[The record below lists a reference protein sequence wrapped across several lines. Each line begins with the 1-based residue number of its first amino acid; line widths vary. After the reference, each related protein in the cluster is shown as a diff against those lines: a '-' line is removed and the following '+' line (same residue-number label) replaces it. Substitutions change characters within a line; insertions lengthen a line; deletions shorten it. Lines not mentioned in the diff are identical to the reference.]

1 VSLHNLFPLVA
12 FLLNV
17 SLAGISLLRNPG
29 SRLNRVFA
37 YFVSAM
43 AVWNFGVF
51 MLRRSADATTAHEWE
66 VLLHFGVILVPA
78 FYYHFVLI
86 FLDRTTQNR
95 GSLFLAYALA
105 LAFLGFNFGTSTA
118 FITGVKRDYWGWVP
132 VTGRLYNAFFVYF
145 LAFFVWG
152 LVHMTR
158 GYEELDSSFRRN
170 RARLIQIG
178 TIITLVGAIVDFLRF
193 ILTRFVP
200 EAQRIYAIGIP
211 ANLILA
217 LMLATSIVR
226 YRLFDV
232 AAAVKKTAV
241 YGAVCLVVTS
251 FLVLVTQTLEK
262 YFDLQGMSPLWIV
275 VPLGV
280 LITMLLSPVGQGLED
295 LIQRMMFSKRRGCYD
310 TLLDLSK
317 RMSSLLDFRKIVD
330 TLLHG
335 LVRGIPLTHCVL
347 LIYDRAANSYV
358 LLREETAGEATGG
371 VRHITATS
379 PIVQW
384 LQLSGEVLVKEE
396 IKLNPRMAQ
405 YFETAEGEL
414 EEINASLIVPLKIEM
429 NLIGILLLGEK
440 LSGEI
445 FDNQELE
452 VLSVLANQAAISL
465 GNARLYEELGTTNAR
480 LVQANQL
487 KSQFLASMSHEL
499 RTPLN
504 SIIGFSKVLLN
515 RLDGDLNDRQETY
528 IKSVHN
534 SGIHL
539 LRLINGILDFSRAE
553 AGRLDVHPEEFS
565 LRDLVNECIESSMP
579 LARGKSLQLGRDVP
593 DDPLVMW
600 ADRTKVKQIL
610 LNLLSNAINFTASG
624 RVWVRVQQEPE
635 ALHVSVADTGV
646 GIRESDLPRLF
657 EPFDRLENPLS
668 RQVGGTGLGL
678 ALSKRLVERHGGR
691 IWAESREKEGS
702 TFHFTLPLT
711 RPRAEARAEQPQSVH
726 A

>member
-1 VSLHNLFPLVA
+1 VSLHKLFPLVA

-43 AVWNFGVF
+43 ALWNFGVF

-66 VLLHFGVILVPA
+66 VLLHGGVILIPA

-105 LAFLGFNFGTSTA
+105 LVFLGVNFGASG
-118 FITGVKRDYWGWVP
+118 FIVGVKRDYWGWVP
-132 VTGRLYNAFFVYF
+132 VTGPAYQAFFIYFNAFFI
-145 LAFFVWG
+145 WG

-158 GYEELDSSFRRN
+158 GYEGLDSSFRRN

-178 TIITLVGAIVDFLRF
+178 TIITLVGGIVDFLRF

-251 FLVLVTQTLEK
+251 VLVLVTQTIEK

-280 LITMLLSPVGQGLED
+280 LITMLLSPVGQRLED

-330 TLLHG
+330 TLLQG

-347 LIYDRAANSYV
+347 LIYDRGANSYLV
-358 LLREETAGEATGG
+358 LREETAGEAGG
-371 VRHITATS
+371 LTRNIPATS

-396 IKLNPRMAQ
+396 IKLNPKMAE

-414 EEINASLIVPLKIEM
+414 SEIDASLIVPLKIEM

-565 LRDLVNECIESSMP
+565 LRDLVNECIESSLP
-579 LARGKSLQLGRDVP
+579 LARGKALQLGKEVP
-593 DDPLVMW
+593 EDPLFVW
-600 ADRTKVKQIL
+600 ADRTKVKQVL

-624 RVWVRVQQEPE
+624 RVWVRVQQEPD

-668 RQVGGTGLGL
+668 RQVGGSG
-678 ALSKRLVERHGGR
+678 
-691 IWAESREKEGS
+691 
-702 TFHFTLPLT
+702 
-711 RPRAEARAEQPQSVH
+711 PRAARRRDPRSTSRCR
-726 A
+726 

>member
-1 VSLHNLFPLVA
+1 VSLHKLFPLVA

-51 MLRRSADATTAHEWE
+51 MLRRSGEASTAHEWE
-66 VLLHFGVILVPA
+66 VLLHAGVILVPA

-86 FLDRTTQNR
+86 FLDRTSQNR
-95 GSLFLAYALA
+95 GSLFLAYSLA
-105 LAFLGFNFGTSTA
+105 LAFLALNFGASNA

-132 VTGRLYNAFFVYF
+132 TTGPLYQVFFVYF
-145 LAFFVWG
+145 NAFFIWG
-152 LVHMTR
+152 LVHLKR
-158 GYEELDSSFRRN
+158 GYVGLDSSFRRN

-178 TIITLVGAIVDFLRF
+178 TVITLVGAIVDFLRF

-211 ANLILA
+211 ANLVLA

-241 YGAVCLVVTS
+241 YAAVCLVVTS
-251 FLVLVTQTLEK
+251 FLVLITQTIER
-262 YFDLQGMSPLWIV
+262 YFDLQGISPLWIV

-280 LITMLLSPVGQGLED
+280 VITMLMSPVGQQLED
-295 LIQRMMFSKRRGCYD
+295 LIQRLMFSKRRGCYD

-358 LLREETAGEATGG
+358 VLREETTGEATAGT
-371 VRHITATS
+371 HTIPATS

-414 EEINASLIVPLKIEM
+414 EEIDASLIVPLKIEM
-429 NLIGILLLGEK
+429 NLIGVLLLGEK

-445 FDNQELE
+445 FDSQELE

-515 RLDGDLNDRQETY
+515 RLDGDLNDRQEAY

-565 LRDLVNECIESSMP
+565 MRDLVNECIDLSVP
-579 LARGKSLQLGRDVP
+579 LARGKSLQVGRDVP
-593 DDPLVMW
+593 EDLPVVW

-624 RVWVRVQQEPE
+624 RVSVRVQAEPD

-702 TFHFTLPLT
+702 TFHFTLPLV
-711 RPRAEARAEQPQSVH
+711 RPRAEARAEAQSVH